1 MIFGNGIGGRTT
13 SRWVFLYAN
22 SAEGQILYWLRC
34 PTAILIKREYPIKI
48 TMAHVE
54 EGNKD
59 GNPDPTIHYEMTE
72 GDKIDA
78 NAGSQVP
85 VLPKSFNLLSACT
98 TGITTGNTWAL
109 LGGSIV

>member
-1 MIFGNGIGGRTT
+1 MANIENG
-13 SRWVFLYAN
+13 
-22 SAEGQILYWLRC
+22 E
-34 PTAILIKREYPIKI
+34 
-48 TMAHVE
+48 
-54 EGNKD
+54 KD
-59 GNPDPTIHYEMTE
+59 INADPSIHYEMTE

-78 NAGSQVP
+78 TGSQAP